1 MLYTEDNVASNYNEN
16 RNSIVKQQPDAVAP
30 EDHGP
35 VPTVTKGC
43 EPGLERI

>member
-1 MLYTEDNVASNYNEN
+1 MEDNLASNYNEN

-30 EDHGP
+30 GP

-43 EPGLERI
+43 EPGLERIWR